1 MKTCPFCAEE
11 IQDDA
16 LKCRHC
22 GEWLSPKPPQ
32 RSSGSI
38 STPHIDIEV
47 GTAFEGSPALPTI
60 DATKDTLSSGQS
72 VASMQR
78 RTIGQ
83 QIRRGLRITLLIIFW
98 ISVPFSHNF
107 LALIAY
113 AGQIDDPKYVPQMN
127 SLRFYAT
134 VGLGI
139 LCVLHANSKKWLWF
153 FGGTAIGYIC
163 VLLVSFLLVFLR
175 NMLAS

>member
-11 IQDDA
+11 IQDGA
-16 LKCRHC
+16 LKCKHC
-22 GEWLSPKPPQ
+22 GEWLSPKPPL
-32 RSSGSI
+32 RSSGSNSI
-38 STPHIDIEV
+38 SETDIPV
-47 GTAFEGSPALPTI
+47 GTAFEGTSALPTI
-60 DATKDTLSSGQS
+60 AAMKDTDSSGQS
-72 VASMQR
+72 VAPMQK

-98 ISVPFSHNF
+98 IAVPFSYIF

-113 AGQIDDPKYVPQMN
+113 AGQIDDPKYMTQMN
-127 SLRFYAT
+127 SLRLYAT
-134 VGLGI
+134 VGLGV

-153 FGGTAIGYIC
+153 FGGTAMGYIC

-175 NMLAS
+175 NMLAG